1 MIGELAVAI
10 ILCSVK
16 STHSVVCA
24 CFLYNATRD
33 EWDSRVGF
41 CWVQMSLVC
50 LKYIHCSQ
58 IDALTRPAKPCS
70 FQRKP
75 ICSNKH

>member
-41 CWVQMSLVC
+41 CWVQM
-50 LKYIHCSQ
+50 
-58 IDALTRPAKPCS
+58 
-70 FQRKP
+70 
-75 ICSNKH
+75 